1 MTIRTLML
9 AIVIAA
15 LSFPLAAKAQDGIG
29 PTNWANA
36 GGSDPARDLVGLG
49 VRVFDRGYFLKL
61 GEPVYTFS
69 PYSAQALDGPKVS
82 GRRKA
87 SAN

>member
-49 VRVFDRGYFLKL
+49 VPFERVQTERF
-61 GEPVYTFS
+61 EMV
-69 PYSAQALDGPKVS
+69 
-82 GRRKA
+82 
-87 SAN
+87 